1 MANNI
6 ISESDKAQMFDYL
19 KDYQDNIK
27 PNFGKYDLNDK
38 KLQKFL
44 SINDI
49 YLGRMNKKCEVKAKK
64 HQYSILYEQD
74 KPKKRDNDEVH
85 HLLRHIRNSIAHG
98 RIRKKGSNVFYLID
112 KSPNGEKITMVGKI
126 NYKLFFELVSLLKD
140 SHING
145 TPTT

>member
-1 MANNI
+1 MANNK
-6 ISESDKAQMFDYL
+6 ISEADKAKMFDYL

-44 SINDI
+44 SVNDI
-49 YLGRMNKKCEVKAKK
+49 YLGRMNKKCEAKANK
-64 HQYSILYEQD
+64 HQYFILYEQD

-98 RIRKKGSNVFYLID
+98 RIGKKSRNLFLLID
-112 KSPNGEKITMVGKI
+112 KSPNGEKLTMFGEI
-126 NYKLFFELVSLLKD
+126 DYKLLFDLISLLKN
-140 SHING
+140 S
-145 TPTT
+145 